1 MNAPQPRC
9 PSCDSIGRP
18 STHFC
23 VVCGSRYQ
31 GPISGDLLALAAR
44 RQSMAQRQARCYPC
58 DIPIRVG
65 ARFCPSCGAGLA
77 LDATRGSVTG

>member
-1 MNAPQPRC
+1 MNHPQPRC
-9 PSCDSIGRP
+9 PRCGSVGRS

-44 RQSMAQRQARCYPC
+44 RQTMQRALGCRRC
-58 DIPIRVG
+58 DIPVREG
-65 ARFCPSCGAGLA
+65 ARFCPSCGAALA
-77 LDATRGSVTG
+77 RDAGWTAVAS